1 MKHLQHLKHRLTT
14 CVFRPSP
21 MQRRAERGTVMFG
34 QPVAEADGA
43 AWLWSAAPVPRLG
56 SASDGLAGVA
66 DSEDESVG
74 ESVCDLIGH
83 ERER

>member
-1 MKHLQHLKHRLTT
+1 
-14 CVFRPSP
+14 
-21 MQRRAERGTVMFG
+21 MFG
-34 QPVAEADGA
+34 QPAAEADGA
-43 AWLWSAAPVPRLG
+43 AWLWPAAPVPRLG

-66 DSEDESVG
+66 DSEDESAG